1 MNPNQFYID
10 QKAQQ
15 AILALDAARAR
26 AGRERTLMELALV
39 VSRVHVN
46 HLVKP
51 LPPVRAALHRLRAE
65 SERRAAQLAAAFVIR
80 HQAEPPS
87 SDNRQLLA
95 DTCEACRKVFPR
107 EARLLQRLRDETAP
121 TAPTTLMAAAR

>member
-15 AILALDAARAR
+15 AILTLDAARAR
-26 AGRERTLMELALV
+26 AGRERTLLELALM

-51 LPPVRAALHRLRAE
+51 LPTVRASLFRLRAE
-65 SERRAAQLAAAFVIR
+65 SERRAAQLAAALVMR
-80 HQAEPPS
+80 LQAEPRS
-87 SDNRQLLA
+87 AENAQLLA

-107 EARLLQRLRDETAP
+107 EARLLQRLRDEDAP
-121 TAPTTLMAAAR
+121 RTLAAAAP